1 MKRKFGLV
9 ILDGFGYG
17 KQDHTDAV
25 FNAKTPVFDRLVKNF
40 PNATLTTFGEAVGLP
55 EGQMGNS
62 EVGHMNIGAGRVVY
76 QDFTRINKAIREG
89 DLYENKELNH
99 AIQLAKEQKS
109 ALHVFGLISKG
120 GVHSHQ
126 DHAVAVCNYA
136 SKQGVETIYV
146 HAFTDGRDC
155 DPHSGR
161 DFLAEFQ
168 DKIKDSNAQVVSVC
182 GRYYAM
188 DRDKRWERVS
198 KAYQLIVNGVGEKF
212 PSVDAVF
219 ENSYSN
225 EITDEFLLP
234 AIIENEEINYPGVQ
248 AGDIMLCFNFRNDRP
263 REIVTMLSQQD
274 FPENNT
280 KAMQVEMFSMT
291 LYDATFKNVHI
302 LFEKQNLQNTL
313 GEVVSKAGGTQLRTA
328 ETEKYPHVTFFFNGG
343 REVPFDGEERIL
355 VHSPKVATY
364 DLQPEMSA
372 PEVTEKAIKFI
383 QEKQPDFICL
393 NFANPDMV
401 GHTGVFDAIVKA
413 CETVDTCLGKL
424 IEASEPYAYEW
435 LVIADHGN
443 ADNAINPDGTPNT
456 QHSVNPVPVIL
467 VTSDAIQIHKGI
479 LADVAPTILERM
491 GITLP
496 AEMDGKSLV
505 E

>member
-17 KQDHTDAV
+17 KNDYTDAV
-25 FNAKTPVFDRLVKNF
+25 YQAKTPVFDQLIKDY

-62 EVGHMNIGAGRVVY
+62 EVGHMNIGAGRIVY

-89 DLYENKELNH
+89 GFYENEELNH
-99 AIQLAKEQKS
+99 AIQIAKERNS
-109 ALHVFGLISKG
+109 ALHVFGLVSKG

-126 DHAVAVCNYA
+126 DHAVAVCQYA
-136 SKQGVETIYV
+136 SKQGVEKIYV

-155 DPHSGR
+155 DPHSGKG
-161 DFLAEFQ
+161 FLAEFE
-168 DKIKDSNAQVVSVC
+168 DKIKNTTAQVVTII

-188 DRDKRWERVS
+188 DRDKRWERVA
-198 KAYQLIVNGVGEKF
+198 KAYHLIVNGEGEKF
-212 PSVDAVF
+212 STVDDVF
-219 ENSYSN
+219 TTSYAN
-225 EITDEFLLP
+225 EVTDEFMLP
-234 AIIENEEINYPGVQ
+234 AIIQNDNVSYAGVKENDV
-248 AGDIMLCFNFRNDRP
+248 MLCFNFRNDRP
-263 REIVTMLSQQD
+263 REIVTMLTQQD
-274 FPENNT
+274 FSDYNT
-280 KAMQVEMFSMT
+280 KALNVEMFSMT
-291 LYDATFKNVHI
+291 LYDTTYKGVHV
-302 LFEKQNLQNTL
+302 LFEKQNLQNTI
-313 GEVVSKAGGTQLRTA
+313 GEVIANAGGTQLRTA

-343 REVPFDGEERIL
+343 REIPFKNEDRIL

-372 PEVTEKAIKFI
+372 PEVAEKASTFIK
-383 QEKQPDFICL
+383 EKQPDFICL

-413 CETVDTCLGKL
+413 CETVDTCLGQL
-424 IEASEPYAYEW
+424 IDAGKPYDYEW

-456 QHSVNPVPVIL
+456 QHSINPVPVIL
-467 VTSDAIQIHKGI
+467 ITKDDIKIHKGI
-479 LADVAPTILERM
+479 LADVAPTILDRM
-491 GITLP
+491 GIPLP
-496 AEMDGKSLV
+496 KEMDGKSLV
-505 E
+505 